1 MKNRLL
7 VVVALAALMSLVAG
21 LACGQAEV
29 ELAQTP
35 AAPEPTATHVPEPT
49 ATPESGPIAVPTDT
63 SEAASSLTGDPVYE
77 PVTLID
83 GAGQEFVFTEPPERI
98 MAYGSAVVE
107 ILFAIGEGHRIV
119 GTHDFVEYP
128 PEASEV
134 TRVGSAFEIN
144 VETILALEPDL
155 VYLFSPGFMDDLQ
168 GAGLRVLFLPSRSS
182 GFEETAADIRLWG
195 RIVGNPDA
203 AEELAV
209 DFEERLAAIKSA
221 LAGVGAGSRVFRDEG
236 GLWTPGPDT
245 LIGEVLELLKLDNIA
260 FDISGFEQISPEVI
274 VDRDPEIIIATDFS
288 TIDTDEA
295 FSGVTAIKDG
305 RVFRMPGEPLSV
317 PGTRFIQGIEDLA
330 RQIYPE
336 LFP

>member
-21 LACGQAEV
+21 LACGQNEV
-29 ELAQTP
+29 VIDRTP
-35 AAPEPTATHVPEPT
+35 VAPEPTATHVPAPT
-49 ATPESGPIAVPTDT
+49 ATPESVLT
-63 SEAASSLTGDPVYE
+63 SEPTVTPIPAPVYE
-77 PVTLID
+77 PVTLVD

-98 MAYGSAVVE
+98 VAYDSAVVE

-119 GTHDFVEYP
+119 GTHDFVEFP
-128 PEASEV
+128 VEASAV

-144 VETILALEPDL
+144 VESILALEPDL
-155 VYLFSPGFMDDLQ
+155 VFLFSPGFMDDLQ

-182 GFEETAADIRLWG
+182 GFEDTAADIRLWG
-195 RIVGNPDA
+195 QIAGNPSA
-203 AEELAV
+203 AEELAL
-209 DFEERLAAIKSA
+209 DFEARLAAVKNA
-221 LAGVGAGSRVFRDEG
+221 LTSIDAGPRVFRDEG

-245 LIGEVLELLKLDNIA
+245 LIGEVLELLKLDNVA
-260 FDISGFEQISPEVI
+260 SDVSGFEQMSPEVI

-288 TIDTDEA
+288 TIDTDSA
-295 FSGVTAIKDG
+295 FASVSAIKDG

-317 PGTRFIQGIEDLA
+317 PGTRFIDGIEDLA

>member
-7 VVVALAALMSLVAG
+7 IVVALVTLMSLVAG

-29 ELAQTP
+29 AP
-35 AAPEPTATHVPEPT
+35 APTAVAPEPTATFAPAPT
-49 ATPESGPIAVPTDT
+49 ATPVPAAAATPIPEPT
-63 SEAASSLTGDPVYE
+63 YE
-77 PVTLID
+77 PVTLVD

-98 MAYGSAVVE
+98 VAYGSAVVE

-128 PEASEV
+128 PETSDV

-182 GFEETAADIRLWG
+182 GFEETAADIRQWG
-195 RIVGNPDA
+195 RISGNPDA
-203 AEELAV
+203 AEELAL
-209 DFEERLAAIKSA
+209 DFEERLAAVKSA
-221 LAGVGAGSRVFRDEG
+221 LTGIDAGPRVFRDEG

-260 FDISGFEQISPEVI
+260 SDVSGFEQISPEVI
-274 VDRDPEIIIATDFS
+274 VDRDPEIIIATEYS
-288 TIDTDEA
+288 TIDSDAA

-317 PGTRFIQGIEDLA
+317 PGTRFIEGIEDLA

>member
-7 VVVALAALMSLVAG
+7 VLVALAALMSLVAG

-29 ELAQTP
+29 APAPTP
-35 AAPEPTATHVPEPT
+35 VAPEPTVTLASAPT
-49 ATPESGPIAVPTDT
+49 ATPVPVATT
-63 SEAASSLTGDPVYE
+63 IPTPEPTYE
-77 PVTLID
+77 PVTIVD
-83 GAGQEFVFTEPPERI
+83 GSGQEFVFTEPPERI